1 MARPVRIPAQ
11 QQGFEKSVMDAVNRL
26 NRSGQLKLNVNSR
39 SFTQPLGKITAS
51 ADEFTKSLE
60 ASNARVIAFGASV
73 GIINA
78 VSNAFKSLVIQ
89 TMEVQKQMAEI
100 NVVMQTGT
108 EGLQKMQTGL
118 FKIAKETAQ
127 SFSVVTE
134 AALEFSRQGLSMEKT
149 LLATKQAMILTRIT
163 ALDAA
168 EAVKGLTAAVNGFVD
183 AGISHTQVVNKMSAV
198 DVNFAVSTEDLIHGL
213 ERAGAVAQD
222 AKVNFDELMGAITA
236 AQQITA
242 RGGNVIG
249 NSFKTIFTRIQRSS
263 TINRLE
269 ELGIAVKDLEGR
281 TLPAMK
287 ILKELAITY
296 DGLADS
302 TKAAVAEQV
311 GGVFQINILKA
322 ALKDLGRENSV
333 FARATEISNRATDE
347 ATKKNEALNKT
358 LSALAAQTGTSIQQ
372 LSEAIGKLS
381 MGGGIEKVLKTIN
394 TIAEGMFKG
403 IESEGIGGDL
413 ARGLLKGMG
422 NILSGPGLILVGG
435 MFVKLFGEVTKF
447 ATKSMANIIG
457 ITTQKQKQKAVEE
470 AILKVMMENEG
481 IEASLLAMGKNRVL
495 QEEHVLKLIKQQA
508 AAARERAAIAAAVAP
523 GLVRSGVK
531 GPSLS
536 IKGGAAGGIIPASER
551 NAERKGAISAGYSPG
566 KVSSTKIKGV
576 GDVVYNKA
584 ESIKEFP
591 GMQQKAIMPPES
603 SRAGSKYAKAF
614 KKAHGFDPY
623 APSGFIPNYGIV
635 GARGSAS
642 LALSRT
648 NMVTHGT
655 GRGQNTRAMD
665 KKYGESGEKLFA
677 TETARFVNKNTPE
690 EKRNLLGRIMTRLLD
705 KGIVNFTRPGYFQKE
720 SFKTNRRSSEK
731 DFDQFERHMVKQL
744 SSEGYKSTG
753 RVIDPKTRKVEA
765 GNNQYPQDAFAK
777 GKVPRE
783 FKINRIDEKDILSKS
798 IRRTT
803 DLDPQDILNGKYTR
817 GDITKGNEFIQV
829 LRNNFGPSSGNH
841 DEILMGLVN
850 KFQKSNLDSA
860 LNLLRQKKIDVP
872 AGEEAYTAAIHGL
885 HRGFIPNYIGR
896 RRMPSKAHL
905 EKAKKSIDIYRK
917 LTLSRKRSRDYD
929 GNLAT
934 EISNAWGLKDP
945 THSTIVKTFGR
956 IKTDKS
962 AHKTVNEEVLDIMA
976 NPAKYKDLFKK
987 NNLPAPDWSASQ
999 GKSALNL
1006 FTKEGKFGT
1015 LDKVKMGQKSKLD
1028 GDDWEQTVRDIFKK
1042 GIKSGSITDLN
1053 TIKKNFP
1060 LDFKGDKG
1068 FLDATLN
1075 VHKLRVMHHKIART
1089 LAQQN
1094 PSALKRL
1101 LLKGKDF
1108 DGVEAL
1114 GGLAEI
1120 SKVSSGI
1127 RSLSRMKNS
1136 RSLFPEGKF
1145 VGGVGQSTED
1155 FSRNMQ
1161 KWYDGLTP
1169 AQQSTAQSSQM
1180 SGSWKVQSPQEY
1192 QMAASGFVPNFIR
1205 MINPSKDRS
1214 FLLKMWQD
1222 KLKKAKS
1229 ISRSGKPRIE
1239 TDPQVSKLNAEANH
1253 IWDQIQL
1260 LKKGKPYSI
1269 PNFANIS
1276 KIRELA
1282 KRGKGGEKAN
1292 AQRMLEKFSIKS
1304 KGMFDDMI
1312 IDDFLRDP
1320 KMSYKGPWGDT
1331 VTDYLLSKG
1340 YDKNQILKAS
1350 KSPSSYARAAGGVIP
1365 NFVRWIKNPK
1375 GGKDLPSP
1383 DIDPR
1388 TGRPSGIYTSRD
1400 IHEMKAKGYMR
1411 TDEKGWHYVGKGKVK
1426 SAEAKIKEERRL
1438 MAMATIGLRGSGKA
1452 WMHPKTGKMYT
1463 GSDHQQIAADNGLF
1477 NNGMVRDYVRI
1488 TKSDRSLYIDK
1499 KGLDVSSEA
1508 MGKLKNIAQD
1518 DYYKIIEDRGILG
1531 EKVLFDPKT
1540 GPFSGGH
1547 VPNFAMADVI
1557 RKYQSRKSSRLNKD
1571 QFNATSAALT
1581 KFNAV
1586 NGLFARTA
1594 LAGTSRV
1601 RLTERNFNKVRQFI
1615 NSKEFRQLDKLT
1627 QNKVLVDLK
1636 SQSQSLGLPDVTRGY
1651 GQHRNPLFEGRI
1663 AASSGLIPNFSNPL
1677 SQAISREKAAGVPEN
1692 MIRISQ
1698 SDRLKG
1704 PKNPS
1709 GLAVINTRDEPMGIN
1724 QGINRSISMGI
1735 DPKSHGA
1742 SQGVVPNF
1750 TNPLAPG
1757 SVGPAGSQL
1766 SDILKKIGVSGNQL
1780 VSILTQLTP
1789 EFNKFRANLSSG
1801 GTAANQHARKVT
1813 SMISSLGLEE
1823 AQTKQ
1828 LMREF
1833 SNLGTTANTGASKL
1847 KSFISQLGAKL
1858 GQGPLGQAA
1867 SDVMKSGPVQAVAG
1881 SGGMFSMFNQGL
1893 QGNVTPSTSR
1903 AGRAGQAVNKLHG
1916 KVSSPGMQMGMMMAP
1931 MMTEMMAESIRGNKP
1946 KYERSKA
1953 SRATT
1958 GAISGLG
1965 DIAMYTAM
1973 GSMFGPW
1980 GTAIGAAVGATIALT
1995 KVFNEASL
2003 SLEDIQQR
2011 NASYAAEMQKVTGS
2025 IQGYE
2030 KSVAAVNQAR
2040 KSGNFNATVR
2050 ASQNEMNARADLRL
2064 SMGSSFADKY
2074 IKETDK
2080 NKKAELALKAF
2091 DAQAAV
2097 SSLAS
2102 SEELIKGLSEQD
2114 LAGWS
2119 LVNFGGEASDDIRQA
2134 ANDNS
2139 KNAQAYQSAEN
2150 SMMRAGRNLQSLEG
2164 VLDDRGKEELKDFFN
2179 DDRFNRLATGTGTG
2193 PSYSNDVAE
2202 DMAEELSELM
2212 LRLQGNID
2220 DDIGGE
2226 NLALIQKQLRAFSD
2240 TIGDLDESDEIQA
2253 TFGNLKK
2260 GMDLRVREE
2269 LDLRSKHARQLMQE
2283 FNRFE
2288 RQLSVVFA
2296 DITHQFKSIDIM
2308 DGAISAGQ
2316 RQSSEMMMRSV
2327 ESTGMLGLETQA
2339 RLRGSL
2345 QSDQISSKYSQEISG
2360 ARRDAQLGFS
2370 KQLSGKN
2377 FSEALTGSLG
2387 DPSKS
2392 GKTMLPKVMGEFL
2405 KDSSQSIEERE
2416 KLMQGEIT
2424 DGFKNFVLN
2433 RTEDLNFKAL
2443 KDEIESEG
2451 FSKIDKQISDSE
2463 GLLAKY
2469 RKGNDGRTEF
2479 QGGKSESIYR
2489 SQGEGMPG
2497 VGQDL
2502 INKGGTVA
2510 KDFAFKGSGSSY
2522 ESLSHLFDIK
2532 GQEGKGSINNAR
2544 IRRNLTFTDTEK
2556 DLNDISSGGINYFN
2570 DTIKHLI
2577 KKSLGSDPKVA
2588 GFENVDEINQAFDD
2602 FMQRKVTETATIVG
2616 AGVSYSEQGTLDFSD
2631 VLNDEIKSQVES
2643 IRQSAIDKI
2652 KKGNELDQIKSMLDP
2667 SSDGFSKDIKEISES
2682 LKTTDVGKELFKS
2695 LEELDRVQ
2703 SLLKQRMAAEEALLK
2718 QQTEF
2723 AIAQAGIMDASQA
2736 QIREAQRSLSRVEL
2750 NNQGQFVNKGIEAE
2764 KRALKAANAREL
2776 EMSAA
2781 QANYNN
2787 IGLTSGSKEFL
2798 ATRAV
2803 EDKRK
2808 LQEPALI
2815 AKETEIA
2822 SEKINQL
2829 FTPEKYATLLPPA
2842 LELGEVAKERAADL
2856 ERQRKDNEKNIEIFK
2871 RSFRTVM
2878 GVAEDAEI
2886 EGKGGVKAQY
2896 TEASTTDKPPSQA
2909 QTDAYNNLINA
2920 ESKRGFLA
2928 DQQSKAGGPHTKVVL
2943 DAMNSYQ
2950 EDITAY
2956 NDSFKGISD
2965 AFKNAPR
2972 DNEKDLSA
2980 AVEGLKASIGEEIL
2994 KFYSKDTAFGT
3005 KDQFQNLLKGAGEGT
3020 ADYQALQVANNQFQ
3034 SNKEAFITK
3043 NGEANIGKLG
3053 ENFED
3058 MLNEAT
3064 TSVANLREAF
3074 QQAGKDAS
3082 AAEKEIALQR
3092 IANDK
3097 AATAATKLAARTR
3110 SVADSMT
3117 DLGSALSHINELS
3130 LQFIQASLDTDMG
3143 QAGMTSSQ
3151 ISKRQRDFD
3160 LIREVSQGRD
3170 QLQRQSKEAT
3180 SSFISQIQGLDIDDS
3195 IKKEF
3200 LGNFDNKETKA
3211 GIVNAESFK
3220 AAAENVLSNTNFYS
3234 DAKFAQG
3241 VPAFGKKGAS
3251 EEDIN
3256 NFANNTSA
3264 REALRA
3270 EIEKSTNAIKL
3281 NEQTIGREVSYRQ
3294 RLNSLLDQN
3303 ARYMQ
3308 SFGAGVSGAMSSIKE
3323 RLENFRRTEGET
3335 LVSSMNEGFKR
3346 NAMGDY
3352 GEGESFFSIINDRNR
3367 EIVAQRNADA
3377 ATNIVFG
3384 DQIGKTLEAF
3394 GVEGAAEK
3402 YDMGK
3407 FWDPEGNEQKRA
3419 NEKMLTSFNE
3429 TGSLGDDSLDFLRS
3443 DLLSSKDIQAVTADN
3458 TRKMVELLQ
3467 SMKEQGFAGGN
3478 MGDGSTV
3485 MSQETAT
3492 KEGQQR
3498 MVGALN
3504 NQTKQDA
3511 TNTDSLKST
3520 VTQSSSDSAGVISTM
3535 LGSAI
3540 GTFKSVS
3547 GINNDF
3553 QSGQW
3558 GDAGR
3563 SVFDGARAATT
3574 KVGDWLDD
3582 DEKKAFR
3589 GGYISRFNFGGRVPQ
3604 FGGDHNT
3611 DNVPALL
3618 TGGEYVIRK
3627 DSVEKYGKDY
3637 FEKLNKGLIPKEFE
3651 DGGDVKK
3658 AERSWL
3664 SKKITKMQ
3672 SNFSNEMNQFKNMK
3686 QGMEASEGSFA
3697 SMFGSGKTNRRSKV
3711 NMGMTKN
3718 EGTGSFWTQPKVS
3731 KDDFGN
3737 DVVELNSDLTGPAET
3752 EMNWSNI
3759 GNAAQ
3764 QGLNLVGNVAKGY
3777 QNYKQG
3783 KKNRAA
3789 ELAKARAQEDEK
3801 RRKRD
3806 YQLLKPLEYYD
3817 MAATQIDLGGLSGK
3831 SSIDQGKLRL
3841 SAAAMTGQIQGD
3853 RYGTLLVN
3861 VQRAT
3866 HQNKINDRLFDIEY
3880 AKQAAYAKAVDKYE
3894 KKKMIADSLI
3904 QVGGSIA
3911 SFAGAGQFM
3920 QVANMTKDLAGGAQ
3934 ALFGVQDRS
3943 QVKPASLSEVMK
3955 QSKER
3960 REDFSGPAMDIH
3972 QYGSFQRLQQR
3983 YANVKSGST
3992 SGADLYLG
4000 GFELTQPG
4008 QRVRNPALYG
4018 KTRKERQGKFLGG
4031 LIKLAGGGTVNYD
4044 ASRVTR
4050 SSRPDVAGS
4059 ERSGRAMTGYDTKG
4073 RDIYNSFAMGG
4084 QVPTLQKKD
4093 ISIGH
4098 DLIDRISTPDSLN
4111 LNLDDFEVQEVD
4123 NAFQLPDSILNSVS
4137 NKGSVFNP
4145 AIISTMAKG
4154 FDYLASRKQKGGD
4167 ITAPLDPMGM
4177 LALALGGVVNSSKKI
4192 ASSVLGLAKGGLTN
4206 LKIKP
4211 DLSTG
4216 VTAHLLST
4224 YKNSNRHGKAGA
4236 DSMFS
4241 QLGATIKTAGLR
4253 HNNENQTT
4261 GKIQK
4266 SHILSEKALG
4276 GPIEL
4281 QALTKYSSGGN
4292 VTGGSGVRDDVPA
4305 LLSEGE
4311 YVIRKSSAQKYGAN
4325 FLNQL
4330 NAGTKAVSRFA
4341 EGGAVGE
4348 TESSPSIS
4356 ESKEVTHNIS
4366 QNFTF
4371 NISKDGSSS
4380 ESEEG
4385 DDMSENER
4393 EKEFGRRV
4401 RVACLK
4407 VIEEERRIGG
4417 LLH

>member
-11 QQGFEKSVMDAVNRL
+11 QEGFEKSVMDAVNRL

-78 VSNAFKSLVIQ
+78 VSNAFKSLVVQTIQ
-89 TMEVQKQMAEI
+89 VQKQMAEI

-108 EGLQKMQTGL
+108 AGLQQMQTGL

-168 EAVKGLTAAVNGFVD
+168 DAVKGLTAAVNGFVD
-183 AGISHTQVVNKMSAV
+183 AGINHTQVVNKMSAV
-198 DVNFAVSTEDLIHGL
+198 DVSFAVSTEDLIHGL

-222 AKVNFDELMGAITA
+222 AKVSFDELMGAITA

-287 ILKELAITY
+287 ILKELALTY

-358 LSALAAQTGTSIQQ
+358 LSALADQTGTSIQQ

-394 TIAEGMFKG
+394 TLAEGMFKG

-422 NILSGPGLILVGG
+422 NILSGPGLILIGG
-435 MFVKLFGEVTKF
+435 MFVKLFGEVSKF

-470 AILKVMMENEG
+470 AILKVMMENESV
-481 IEASLLAMGKNRVL
+481 EASLLAMGKNRVL

-508 AAARERAAIAAAVAP
+508 AAARERAAIATAVAP

-531 GPSLS
+531 GPNLTL
-536 IKGGAAGGIIPASER
+536 KGGAAGGIIPASQK

-566 KVSSTKIKGV
+566 KISSTKIKGV

-584 ESIKEFP
+584 ESIKQFP

-623 APSGFIPNYGIV
+623 APSGFIPNYGII

-642 LALSRT
+642 LNLSKT

-655 GRGQNTRAMD
+655 GGGQNTRAMD

-677 TETARFVNKNTPE
+677 TETARFVNRNTPE
-690 EKRNLLGRIMTRLLD
+690 EKRSLLGRIMTRLLD
-705 KGIVNFTRPGYFQKE
+705 KGIVTFTRPGYFQKE

-753 RVIDPKTRKVEA
+753 RVIDPKRRLVEA

-803 DLDPQDILNGKYTR
+803 DLDPQDILNGKYAR
-817 GDITKGNEFIQV
+817 GDITKGNEFVQV

-841 DEILMGLVN
+841 DEILMGLVS
-850 KFQKSNLDSA
+850 KFEKSNLDSA
-860 LNLLRQKKIDVP
+860 LNLLRQKNINVP

-885 HRGFIPNYIGR
+885 HKGFIPNYGMR
-896 RRMPSKAHL
+896 RNLPSAHHF
-905 EKAKKSIDIYRK
+905 EKAKKSIGIYKR
-917 LTLSRKRSRDYD
+917 LPDTRKRLKDYD
-929 GNLAT
+929 GTLAQ
-934 EISNAWGLKDP
+934 EISDAWGLKDP
-945 THSTIVKTFGR
+945 LYTTIVKTFGKVKGR
-956 IKTDKS
+956 GTT
-962 AHKTVNEEVLDIMA
+962 KTVNEDVLDIMT
-976 NPAKYKDLFKK
+976 NPEKYKAFPMPNGQKVNLFEKHSQ
-987 NNLPAPDWSASQ
+987 PAPSWSARD
-999 GKSALNL
+999 GKEALK
-1006 FTKEGKFGT
+1006 FFSTKGKFGS
-1015 LDKVKMGQKSKLD
+1015 LDKVKMGQKSKID
-1028 GDDWEQTVRDIFKK
+1028 GMNWEGAVKSIFKNK
-1042 GIKSGSITDLN
+1042 IKSGEVTDFN
-1053 TIKKNFP
+1053 TIRNNFP
-1060 LDFKGDKG
+1060 LDFKGKKG
-1068 FLDATLN
+1068 FFDATLGT
-1075 VHKLRVMHHKIART
+1075 HKLKVMLHKIART
-1089 LAQQN
+1089 LAHQN
-1094 PSALKRL
+1094 PSKLKDM

-1108 DGVEAL
+1108 DGVRAL

-1120 SKVSSGI
+1120 SKSSSGI
-1127 RSLSRMKNS
+1127 RDLSRMIGS

-1145 VGGVGQSTED
+1145 VKGTGSKIED
-1155 FSRNMQ
+1155 FSQDMQ
-1161 KWYDGLTP
+1161 KWYDSLSASEKTKVRS
-1169 AQQSTAQSSQM
+1169 AQM
-1180 SGSWKVQSPQEY
+1180 SGSWKVQSPEEY
-1192 QMAASGFVPNFIR
+1192 QLSSGGFVPNFLR
-1205 MINPSKDRS
+1205 MINPSKDRR
-1214 FLLKMWQD
+1214 LLLRMWQD

-1229 ISRSGKPRIE
+1229 IYQSGRPRIE
-1239 TDPQVSKLNAEANH
+1239 TDPQVSKLNGEANE

-1292 AQRMLEKFSIKS
+1292 AQRMLEKFSIRS

-1320 KMSYKGPWGDT
+1320 NMTYKGPWGDT
-1331 VTDYLLSKG
+1331 VTDYLLRKG
-1340 YDKNQILKAS
+1340 YDKNQILKAA
-1350 KSPSSYARAAGGVIP
+1350 KSPSSYTRAAGG
-1365 NFVRWIKNPK
+1365 
-1375 GGKDLPSP
+1375 
-1383 DIDPR
+1383 
-1388 TGRPSGIYTSRD
+1388 
-1400 IHEMKAKGYMR
+1400 
-1411 TDEKGWHYVGKGKVK
+1411 
-1426 SAEAKIKEERRL
+1426 
-1438 MAMATIGLRGSGKA
+1438 
-1452 WMHPKTGKMYT
+1452 
-1463 GSDHQQIAADNGLF
+1463 
-1477 NNGMVRDYVRI
+1477 
-1488 TKSDRSLYIDK
+1488 
-1499 KGLDVSSEA
+1499 
-1508 MGKLKNIAQD
+1508 
-1518 DYYKIIEDRGILG
+1518 
-1531 EKVLFDPKT
+1531 
-1540 GPFSGGH
+1540 H
-1547 VPNFAMADVI
+1547 V
-1557 RKYQSRKSSRLNKD
+1557 
-1571 QFNATSAALT
+1571 
-1581 KFNAV
+1581 
-1586 NGLFARTA
+1586 
-1594 LAGTSRV
+1594 
-1601 RLTERNFNKVRQFI
+1601 
-1615 NSKEFRQLDKLT
+1615 
-1627 QNKVLVDLK
+1627 
-1636 SQSQSLGLPDVTRGY
+1636 
-1651 GQHRNPLFEGRI
+1651 
-1663 AASSGLIPNFSNPL
+1663 PNFSNPL

-1692 MIRISQ
+1692 MIRISR

-1704 PKNPS
+1704 PQNPS
-1709 GLAVINTRDEPMGIN
+1709 GLAVINTRDEPMGVN

-1735 DPKSHGA
+1735 DPKKHGA
-1742 SQGVVPNF
+1742 AKGFTPNF
-1750 TNPLAPG
+1750 VSA
-1757 SVGPAGSQL
+1757 QEYD
-1766 SDILKKIGVSGNQL
+1766 DILSGQAANVKVISPSPATPELSNILDKIGLKGDQL
-1780 VSILTQLTP
+1780 VSVLDNLEKP
-1789 EFNKFRANLSSG
+1789 FNDFRSSLNTG
-1801 GTAANQHARKVT
+1801 GTAANQHARKLT
-1813 SMISSLGLEE
+1813 SMIAGLGLEE
-1823 AQTKQ
+1823 SQTKK
-1828 LMREF
+1828 LMKEF
-1833 SNLGTTANTGASKL
+1833 SNLGTTANNGTSKL
-1847 KSFISQLGAKL
+1847 KTFINSIGTKFRQNPE
-1858 GQGPLGQAA
+1858 GQGI
-1867 SDVMKSGPVQAVAG
+1867 SKVMQHPAVQATVG

-1903 AGRAGQAVNKLHG
+1903 AGRAGQSIGLIHG
-1916 KVSSPGMQMGMMMAP
+1916 KVSNPGMQMGMMMAP
-1931 MMTEMMAESIRGNKP
+1931 MMTEMMAETIRGGKP
-1946 KYERSKA
+1946 KYERSQA
-1953 SRATT
+1953 SRAAT

-1965 DIAMYTAM
+1965 DVAMYTAM
-1973 GSMFGPW
+1973 GSMFGPL
-1980 GTAIGAAVGATIALT
+1980 GTAIGATVGATIALT
-1995 KVFNEASL
+1995 KVFKEASL

-2040 KSGNFNATVR
+2040 KSGNFNAAIR
-2050 ASQNEMNARADLRL
+2050 ASQNEMRARSDLRL
-2064 SMGSSFADKY
+2064 SMGSDFSRKY
-2074 IKETDK
+2074 TRETDQ

-2091 DAQAAV
+2091 DAQSAV
-2097 SSLAS
+2097 SALAA
-2102 SEELIKGLSEQD
+2102 SEELIKGVSEIDLTGLSTASIRRS
-2114 LAGWS
+2114 AG
-2119 LVNFGGEASDDIRQA
+2119 SDSEDFR
-2134 ANDNS
+2134 
-2139 KNAQAYQSAEN
+2139 KYQSAEN
-2150 SMMRAGRNLQSLEG
+2150 SIMRAGQNLQSLESI
-2164 VLDDRGKEELKDFFN
+2164 LDKQGQDLLKAFFS
-2179 DDRFNRLATGTGTG
+2179 DSRFNQLATGTDTG
-2193 PSYSNDVAE
+2193 PMFSNKVAE
-2202 DMAEELSELM
+2202 DMAEELKELM

-2226 NLALIQKQLRAFSD
+2226 NLALIQKQLKAFAD
-2240 TIGDLDESDEIQA
+2240 TIGNLDESDEIQA

-2260 GMDLRVREE
+2260 GIDLRAREE
-2269 LDLRSKHARQLMQE
+2269 IDLRSKHTRNLMQE

-2288 RQLSVVFA
+2288 KQLSIVFA
-2296 DITHQFKSIDIM
+2296 DITHQFKSLNII

-2316 RQSSEMMMRSV
+2316 KQSAAMTMRSI
-2327 ESTGMLGLETQA
+2327 ESTGIIGQEDQA
-2339 RLRGSL
+2339 ILRGNLESN
-2345 QSDQISSKYSQEISG
+2345 QIDLKKSQEIG
-2360 ARRDAQLGFS
+2360 RTRREAQLKFS
-2370 KQLSGKN
+2370 KGLEGKN
-2377 FSEALTGSLG
+2377 FSETLTGSLA
-2387 DPSKS
+2387 DPNKT
-2392 GKTMLPKVMGEFL
+2392 GKTLLPKIMGEFL
-2405 KDSSQSIEERE
+2405 KDASNSIEDRE
-2416 KLMQGEIT
+2416 KLIQGEIT
-2424 DGFKNFVLN
+2424 DGFKNFVAK
-2433 RTEDLNFKAL
+2433 RTVDLDFTALESEIEDETFGKINEQINKSARSLKNYNNKSMFIDGPNNSLSNTRFTDSNQTLFQNKTKRNTAEFEAVNYFTAGIEDLV
-2443 KDEIESEG
+2443 E
-2451 FSKIDKQISDSE
+2451 
-2463 GLLAKY
+2463 
-2469 RKGNDGRTEF
+2469 
-2479 QGGKSESIYR
+2479 
-2489 SQGEGMPG
+2489 
-2497 VGQDL
+2497 
-2502 INKGGTVA
+2502 
-2510 KDFAFKGSGSSY
+2510 
-2522 ESLSHLFDIK
+2522 
-2532 GQEGKGSINNAR
+2532 
-2544 IRRNLTFTDTEK
+2544 
-2556 DLNDISSGGINYFN
+2556 
-2570 DTIKHLI
+2570 
-2577 KKSLGSDPKVA
+2577 KSLKGDFKNA
-2588 GFENVDEINQAFDD
+2588 NQVNQVFDD
-2602 FMQRKVTETATIVG
+2602 FIKRGITEKVSSSNLSTDKKEIQFG
-2616 AGVSYSEQGTLDFSD
+2616 DI
-2631 VLNDEIKSQVES
+2631 LNEEVNNQIES
-2643 IRQSAIDKI
+2643 IRDNALDKVRKI
-2652 KKGNELDQIKSMLDP
+2652 SQLEQIKSMLDP
-2667 SSDGFSKDIKEISES
+2667 SSDGFPKDVKGISNA

-2695 LEELDRVQ
+2695 FEDLKRVE
-2703 SLLKQRMAAEEALLK
+2703 SLLKQRMSAEEALLK

-2723 AIAQAGIMDASQA
+2723 AIAQGRIMDASQA

-2750 NNQGQFVNKGIEAE
+2750 NDQGQFVNKGIEAE

-2776 EMSAA
+2776 EMAEA
-2781 QANYNN
+2781 QANFNN

-2798 ATRAV
+2798 TTRAV

-2808 LQEPALI
+2808 LQEPELI
-2815 AKETEIA
+2815 AKETKIA

-2842 LELGEVAKERAADL
+2842 LELREVAKERLADL
-2856 ERQRKDNEKNIEIFK
+2856 NRQKKENEKNIEIFK
-2871 RSFRTVM
+2871 ESFKTVM
-2878 GVAEDAEI
+2878 GVAEDAKI
-2886 EGKGGVKAQY
+2886 EDVKNKFTQDGL
-2896 TEASTTDKPPSQA
+2896 SKDKRPSQA

-2920 ESKRGFLA
+2920 ESTEKFLA
-2928 DQQSKAGGPHTKVVL
+2928 EQTKKVSEKAIREQAGGPSSKL
-2943 DAMNSYQ
+2943 FLGAMNSYQ
-2950 EDITAY
+2950 QDINAY
-2956 NDSFKGISD
+2956 NDSFDGISE

-2980 AVEGLKASIGEEIL
+2980 AVEGLKASISEEIL

-3005 KDQFQNLLKGAGEGT
+3005 KDEFKKLLNETNKVP
-3020 ADYQALQVANNQFQ
+3020 ADRQALQVANKQFQ

-3043 NGEANIGKLG
+3043 DSEGNPKANMEKLG
-3053 ENFED
+3053 EKFED
-3058 MLNEAT
+3058 MFDEST
-3064 TSVANLREAF
+3064 RSIANLRDALQE
-3074 QQAGKDAS
+3074 AGKDALT
-3082 AAEKEIALQR
+3082 AEKAIAKQR
-3092 IANDK
+3092 VGNDK
-3097 AATAATKLAARTR
+3097 AAIAATKLAARTR

-3143 QAGMTSSQ
+3143 EAGMTSSQ
-3151 ISKRQRDFD
+3151 VSKRQRDFD
-3160 LIREVSQGRD
+3160 LMREVSQGRD

-3195 IKKEF
+3195 IKTKF
-3200 LGNFDNKETKA
+3200 LDNFDNKETKA
-3211 GIVNAESFK
+3211 GIVNSESFK
-3220 AAAENVLSNTNFYS
+3220 TAANNVLENTNFLSKTKS
-3234 DAKFAQG
+3234 DQG
-3241 VPAFGKKGAS
+3241 ALALGNAS
-3251 EEDIN
+3251 PEDVK
-3256 NFANNTSA
+3256 NFANNNA
-3264 REALRA
+3264 AQEALRA
-3270 EIEKSTNAIKL
+3270 EIEKSTNTIKL

-3367 EIVAQRNADA
+3367 EIVAQRNADS

-3384 DQIGKTLEAF
+3384 NEIGKTLEAF
-3394 GVEGAAEK
+3394 GVKGASEK

-3429 TGSLGDDSLDFLRS
+3429 TGSLGDNSLDFLRS

-3467 SMKEQGFAGGN
+3467 SMKEQGLAGGN
-3478 MGDGSTV
+3478 MGDGSTA
-3485 MSQETAT
+3485 MGQEAAT

-3498 MVGALN
+3498 TVATLN

-3511 TNTDSLKST
+3511 TNTDTLANT
-3520 VTQSSSDSAGVISTM
+3520 VAQSSSDSAGVISSM

-3540 GTFKSVS
+3540 GTIKTVG
-3547 GINNDF
+3547 GINNDV

-3558 GDAGR
+3558 GDAGK
-3563 SVFDGARAATT
+3563 SIFDGARAAGQ
-3574 KVGDWLDD
+3574 KVGEWLDD
-3582 DEKKAFR
+3582 DDVATSFR
-3589 GGYISRFNFGGRVPQ
+3589 GGYISRFNSGGRVSQ

-3637 FEKLNKGLIPKEFE
+3637 FEKLNKGLIPKKFE

-3658 AERSWL
+3658 AEKSWF
-3664 SKKITKMQ
+3664 SKKISKMT
-3672 SNFSNEMNQFKNMK
+3672 SNFSNEMNQFEKMRD
-3686 QGMEASEGSFA
+3686 GMEADKGTFA
-3697 SMFGSGKTNRRSKV
+3697 SMFGSGQRNRRSSA
-3711 NMGMTKN
+3711 NMGMTRN
-3718 EGTGSFWTQPKVS
+3718 ADTGSFWTQENPVIS

-3737 DVVELNSDLTGPAET
+3737 DVVALNSDGTGPAET
-3752 EMNWSNI
+3752 KTGVNWGNV
-3759 GNAAQ
+3759 GNAAV
-3764 QGLNLVGNVAKGY
+3764 QGANLVGNVAKGY

-3783 KKNRAA
+3783 KENRAA
-3789 ELAKARAQEDEK
+3789 QLAKARAEENEK

-3831 SSIDQGKLRL
+3831 SSIDQGRLRL

-3861 VQRAT
+3861 VQKRT
-3866 HQNKINDRLFDIEY
+3866 HENKINDRLFDIEY

-3904 QVGGSIA
+3904 QVGGAIA
-3911 SFAGAGQFM
+3911 SFAGAGEFM
-3920 QVANMTKDLAGGAQ
+3920 KAAGQVKDFAGGAQ

-3943 QVKPASLSEVMK
+3943 QMKPASLKEVMK
-3955 QSKER
+3955 QAKER
-3960 REDFSGPAMDIH
+3960 RKDFSGPAMDIH
-3972 QYGSFQRLQQR
+3972 QYGSLQRLQQR

-4008 QRVRNPALYG
+4008 QRVRNPSLYG
-4018 KTRKERQGKFLGG
+4018 KTKREREGKFSGG
-4031 LIKLAGGGTVNYD
+4031 LIRLAGGGTVNYD

-4050 SSRPDVAGS
+4050 SSNPDVAGS
-4059 ERSGRAMTGYDTKG
+4059 DRSGRVMTGYDTKG

-4098 DLIDRISTPDSLN
+4098 DLIDRIATPDNLN
-4111 LNLDDFEVQEVD
+4111 LNLDDFEVQEID
-4123 NAFQLPDSILNSVS
+4123 NAFQLPDSIINSVS
-4137 NKGSVFNP
+4137 NKGSAFNP
-4145 AIISTMAKG
+4145 AIIATMAKG

-4167 ITAPLDPMGM
+4167 ITSPLDPMGM
-4177 LALALGGVVNSSKKI
+4177 LTLALGGVVNSSKSVASSILGLAKGGSTDLKI
-4192 ASSVLGLAKGGLTN
+4192 KPSISAGSANTNKNINLRNKGGNIASPYSSIEKLALAIGGVVNSSKAMASSVLGLSKGGFAD
-4206 LKIKP
+4206 LKIEP
-4211 DLSTG
+4211 DPSTG

-4236 DSMFS
+4236 DSIYS
-4241 QLGATIKTAGLR
+4241 QLESSIKTAGLK
-4253 HNNENQTT
+4253 HNNQNQTT
-4261 GKIQK
+4261 GRIQK
-4266 SHILSEKALG
+4266 SHILSEKSLG

-4311 YVIRKSSAQKYGAN
+4311 YVIRKSSAQKYGSN
-4325 FLNQL
+4325 FLDQL

-4348 TESSPSIS
+4348 AESSPSIS
-4356 ESKEVTHNIS
+4356 ESKEITHNVS

-4380 ESEEG
+4380 ENEEG

>member
-108 EGLQKMQTGL
+108 AGLQQMQTGL
-118 FKIAKETAQ
+118 FKIAKDTAQ

-149 LLATKQAMILTRIT
+149 LLATKQAMILTRLT

-168 EAVKGLTAAVNGFVD
+168 DAVKGLTAAVNGFVD

-287 ILKELAITY
+287 ILKELALTY

-394 TIAEGMFKG
+394 TLAEGMFKG

-481 IEASLLAMGKNRVL
+481 VEASLLAMGKNRVL

-508 AAARERAAIAAAVAP
+508 AAARERVAIAAAVAP

-531 GPSLS
+531 GPNLTVS
-536 IKGGAAGGIIPASER
+536 KGGAAGGIIPVSEK

-584 ESIKEFP
+584 ESIKQFP

-635 GARGSAS
+635 GARGASS

-648 NMVTHGT
+648 NMMTHGT

-690 EKRNLLGRIMTRLLD
+690 EKRSLLGRIMTRLLD

-753 RVIDPKTRKVEA
+753 RVIDAKTRKVEA

-817 GDITKGNEFIQV
+817 GDITKGNEFVQV
-829 LRNNFGPSSGNH
+829 LKNNFGPSSGSH
-841 DEILMGLVN
+841 DEILMGLVS
-850 KFQKSNLDSA
+850 KFEKSNLDSA

-885 HRGFIPNYIGR
+885 HRGFVPNYR
-896 RRMPSKAHL
+896 PRATTKQHL
-905 EKAKKSIDIYRK
+905 EKAQKSVNIYRG
-917 LTLSRKRSRDYD
+917 LSSDRKRSKGYD
-929 GNLAT
+929 GKLA
-934 EISNAWGLKDP
+934 EEVNKAWGLTDP
-945 THSTIVKTFGR
+945 TYSGIVKTFGR
-956 IKTDKS
+956 IKTSRD
-962 AHKTVNEEVLDIMA
+962 ANKTVNQDVLDIIS
-976 NPAKYKDLFKK
+976 NPGKYKNLFEK
-987 NNLPAPDWSASQ
+987 NNMPAPDWSASQ
-999 GKSALNL
+999 GKSVLNL
-1006 FTKEGKFGT
+1006 FTRKGKFGS
-1015 LDKVKMGQKSKLD
+1015 LDKVKMGQKSKIE
-1028 GDDWEQTVRDIFKK
+1028 GTNWEDTLRSIYKSQ
-1042 GIKSGSITDLN
+1042 IKSGSVTDLN
-1053 TIKKNFP
+1053 SISNNFP
-1060 LDFKGDKG
+1060 LDFKGKKG
-1068 FLDATLN
+1068 FFDATLN
-1075 VHKLRVMHHKIART
+1075 THKLKVMHHKIART
-1089 LAQQN
+1089 LAHQN
-1094 PSALKRL
+1094 PSMLKNA

-1108 DGVEAL
+1108 DGVDAL

-1120 SKVSSGI
+1120 SKSASGI
-1127 RSLSRMKNS
+1127 RHLSGMRES
-1136 RSLFPEGKF
+1136 RSLFPKGKF
-1145 VGGVGQSTED
+1145 VKGVGQATES
-1155 FSRNMQ
+1155 FSQDMQ
-1161 KWYDGLTP
+1161 KWYDGLTSVQKKNVRS
-1169 AQQSTAQSSQM
+1169 AQM
-1180 SGSWKVQSPQEY
+1180 SGSWSVKSPQEY
-1192 QMAASGFVPNFIR
+1192 QLSSGGFVPNFLR
-1205 MINPSKDRS
+1205 MINPSKDRR
-1214 FLLKMWQD
+1214 LLLRMWQD

-1229 ISRSGKPRIE
+1229 IYRSGKPRIE
-1239 TDPQVSKLNAEANH
+1239 TDPQVSKLNGEAND

-1320 KMSYKGPWGDT
+1320 NMTYKGPWGDT
-1331 VTDYLLSKG
+1331 VTDYLLKKG
-1340 YDKNQILKAS
+1340 YDKNQISKAA
-1350 KSPSSYARAAGGVIP
+1350 KSPSSYTRAAGGVIP

-1463 GSDHQQIAADNGLF
+1463 GSDHQQIASDNGLF
-1477 NNGMVRDYVRI
+1477 SNGMVRDYVRV

-1499 KGLDVSSEA
+1499 KGLDVSSQA

-1531 EKVLFDPKT
+1531 EKVLFDPQA
-1540 GPFSGGH
+1540 GPFSRGH

-1557 RKYQSRKSSRLNKD
+1557 RKYQSKKSSRLNKD

-1581 KFNAV
+1581 KFNTI

-1651 GQHRNPLFEGRI
+1651 GQHGNPLFEGRI
-1663 AASSGLIPNFSNPL
+1663 AASSGSIPNFSNPL

-1692 MIRISQ
+1692 MIRVSQ

-1704 PKNPS
+1704 PQNPS
-1709 GLAVINTRDEPMGIN
+1709 GLAVINTRDEPMGVN

-1757 SVGPAGSQL
+1757 GVGPAGSQL
-1766 SDILKKIGVSGNQL
+1766 SDILKKIGLSGNQL
-1780 VSILTQLTP
+1780 VSTLTQLTP
-1789 EFNKFRANLSSG
+1789 EFNKFRTNLSSG

-1833 SNLGTTANTGASKL
+1833 SNLGTTANNGTSKL
-1847 KSFISQLGAKL
+1847 KAFIGQLGTKL
-1858 GQGPLGQAA
+1858 RQGPVGQAA
-1867 SDVMKSGPVQAVAG
+1867 SDVMNSRPVQATVG

-1903 AGRAGQAVNKLHG
+1903 AGRAGQAMHKFHS
-1916 KVSSPGMQMGMMMAP
+1916 KVSNPGMQMGMMMAP
-1931 MMTEMMAESIRGNKP
+1931 MMTEMAAEALRGSKP
-1946 KYERSKA
+1946 KYERSKT

-1965 DIAMYTAM
+1965 DVAMYTAM

-1995 KVFNEASL
+1995 KVFNESSL

-2030 KSVAAVNQAR
+2030 KSVSAVNQAR

-2050 ASQNEMNARADLRL
+2050 ASQNEMNARSDLRL
-2064 SMGSSFADKY
+2064 SMGASFADKY
-2074 IKETDK
+2074 TKETDR

-2102 SEELIKGLSEQD
+2102 SEELIKGVSEQD
-2114 LAGWS
+2114 LKGFS
-2119 LVNFGGEASDDIRQA
+2119 ILNFGGEASDEIRKS

-2139 KNAQAYQSAEN
+2139 KSAQSYQAVEN
-2150 SMMRAGRNLQSLEG
+2150 SMMRAGRNLQSLEAI
-2164 VLDDRGKEELKDFFN
+2164 LDDRGKEELKDFFN
-2179 DDRFNRLATGTGTG
+2179 DDRFNKLATGTSTG
-2193 PSYSNDVAE
+2193 ASFSNDVAE

-2212 LRLQGNID
+2212 LRLQGNVD
-2220 DDIGGE
+2220 EDIGGE

-2240 TIGDLDESDEIQA
+2240 TIGDLDEADEVQA

-2288 RQLSVVFA
+2288 KQLSVVFA

-2316 RQSSEMMMRSV
+2316 RQSSEMTMRSI
-2327 ESTGMLGLETQA
+2327 ESTGMFGLETQA
-2339 RLRGSL
+2339 KLRGNL
-2345 QSDQISSKYSQEISG
+2345 QSDQIGSKYSQEISG
-2360 ARRDAQLGFS
+2360 ARRDAQLQFS
-2370 KQLSGKN
+2370 KQLKGKN

-2433 RTEDLNFKAL
+2433 RAEDLNFKGL
-2443 KDEIESEG
+2443 RDEIENEG

-2469 RKGNDGRTEF
+2469 RSSLDLRAGFE
-2479 QGGKSESIYR
+2479 GGKSQSIYR

-2510 KDFAFKGSGSSY
+2510 KDFSFKGGGSGYNSY
-2522 ESLSHLFDIK
+2522 SNVFDIK
-2532 GQEGKGSINNAR
+2532 GQEGKGSIDNAR
-2544 IRRNLTFTDTEK
+2544 VRRSLTFADTGE
-2556 DLNDISSGGINYFN
+2556 DLNDRSSGAVSYLN
-2570 DTIKHLI
+2570 DTIKDLI
-2577 KKSLGSDPKVA
+2577 KKSLGGK
-2588 GFENVDEINQAFDD
+2588 FKNQDEINQAFDD
-2602 FMQRKVTETATIVG
+2602 LIKRKVSETATIVG
-2616 AGVSYSEQGTLDFSD
+2616 GSGVSYSEQGSLNFSD
-2631 VLNDEIKSQVES
+2631 VLNDEIKTQIES

-2652 KKGNELDQIKSMLDP
+2652 KQGNKLDQIDSMLDP
-2667 SSDGFSKDIKEISES
+2667 SSDGFLKDIKGISES
-2682 LKTTDVGKELFKS
+2682 LKTTDVGKELFRS
-2695 LEELDRVQ
+2695 LEDLKRVE
-2703 SLLKQRMAAEEALLK
+2703 SLLKQRMSAEQALLK

-2723 AIAQAGIMDASQA
+2723 AIAQARIMDASQA
-2736 QIREAQRSLSRVEL
+2736 QIREAQRNLSRVEL
-2750 NNQGQFVNKGIEAE
+2750 NDQGQLVNKGIEAE

-2776 EMSAA
+2776 EMSEA
-2781 QANYNN
+2781 QANFKN
-2787 IGLTSGSKEFL
+2787 IGLTSGSQEFL
-2798 ATRAV
+2798 ATRGV
-2803 EDKRK
+2803 ENARK

-2822 SEKINQL
+2822 SQKINQL
-2829 FTPEKYATLLPPA
+2829 FTPEKYATLLPPP
-2842 LELGEVAKERAADL
+2842 LELAEVAKERAADL
-2856 ERQRKDNEKNIEIFK
+2856 ERQKKENEKNIEIFE

-2878 GVAEDAEI
+2878 GVAEDAKI
-2886 EGKGGVKAQY
+2886 EDVKTQY
-2896 TEASTTDKPPSQA
+2896 SEASGTDKPPSQA

-2920 ESKRGFLA
+2920 QSTKDFLA
-2928 DQQSKAGGPHTKVVL
+2928 DQESGPSKKVIQEAVK
-2943 DAMNSYQ
+2943 SYQ
-2950 EDITAY
+2950 QDITAY
-2956 NDSFKGISD
+2956 NNSFTGISE
-2965 AFKNAPR
+2965 AFEKAPR

-2980 AVEGLKASIGEEIL
+2980 AVEGLKASISEEIL

-3005 KDQFQNLLKGAGEGT
+3005 EDEFKRLSRKAGKGT
-3020 ADYQALQVANNQFQ
+3020 ADYQALQVANKQFQ

-3043 NGEANIGKLG
+3043 DSEGNPKANMEKLG
-3053 ENFED
+3053 EKFED
-3058 MLNEAT
+3058 MFEEAT
-3064 TSVANLREAF
+3064 KSVASLREAL

-3082 AAEKEIALQR
+3082 AAEKKIAIQR
-3092 IANDK
+3092 VANDK

-3160 LIREVSQGRD
+3160 LIREQSQGQD

-3195 IKKEF
+3195 IKTKF
-3200 LGNFDNKETKA
+3200 LDNFDNKETKA
-3211 GIVNAESFK
+3211 GIVNAKSFQT
-3220 AAAENVLSNTNFYS
+3220 AAENALGNKSFFSKTKE
-3234 DAKFAQG
+3234 DQG
-3241 VPAFGKKGAS
+3241 SLALGTAS
-3251 EEDIN
+3251 PEDVK
-3256 NFANNTSA
+3256 NFANNNPA
-3264 REALRA
+3264 QEALRA
-3270 EIEKSTNAIKL
+3270 EIEKSTNTIKL

-3367 EIVAQRNADA
+3367 EIVAQRNADS

-3384 DQIGKTLEAF
+3384 NEIGKTLEAF
-3394 GVEGAAEK
+3394 GVKGASEK

-3467 SMKEQGFAGGN
+3467 SMKEQGLAGGN
-3478 MGDGSTV
+3478 MGDGSTA
-3485 MSQETAT
+3485 MGQEAAT

-3498 MVGALN
+3498 TVATLN

-3511 TNTDSLKST
+3511 TNTDTLANT
-3520 VTQSSSDSAGVISTM
+3520 VAQSSSDSAGVISSM

-3540 GTFKSVS
+3540 GTIKTVG
-3547 GINNDF
+3547 GINNDV

-3558 GDAGR
+3558 GDAGK
-3563 SVFDGARAATT
+3563 SIFDGARAAGQ
-3574 KVGDWLDD
+3574 KVGEWLDD
-3582 DEKKAFR
+3582 DDVATSFR
-3589 GGYISRFNFGGRVPQ
+3589 GGYISRFNSGGRVPQ

-3637 FEKLNKGLIPKEFE
+3637 FEKLNKGLIPKKFE

-3658 AERSWL
+3658 AEKSWF
-3664 SKKITKMQ
+3664 SKKISKMT
-3672 SNFSNEMNQFKNMK
+3672 SNFSNEMNQFEKIRD
-3686 QGMEASEGSFA
+3686 GMEADKGTFA
-3697 SMFGSGKTNRRSKV
+3697 SMFGSGQRNRRSSA
-3711 NMGMTKN
+3711 NMGMTRN
-3718 EGTGSFWTQPKVS
+3718 ADTGSFWTQENPVIS

-3737 DVVELNSDLTGPAET
+3737 DVVALNSDGTGPAET
-3752 EMNWSNI
+3752 KTGVNWGNV
-3759 GNAAQ
+3759 GNAAV
-3764 QGLNLVGNVAKGY
+3764 QGANLVGNVAKGY

-3783 KKNRAA
+3783 KENRAA
-3789 ELAKARAQEDEK
+3789 QLAKARAEENEK

-3831 SSIDQGKLRL
+3831 SSIDQGGLRL

-3861 VQRAT
+3861 VQKRT
-3866 HQNKINDRLFDIEY
+3866 HENKINDRLFDIEY

-3904 QVGGSIA
+3904 QVGGAIA
-3911 SFAGAGQFM
+3911 SFAGAGEFM
-3920 QVANMTKDLAGGAQ
+3920 KAAGQVKDFAGGAQ

-3943 QVKPASLSEVMK
+3943 QMKPASLEEVMK
-3955 QSKER
+3955 QAKER

-3972 QYGSFQRLQQR
+3972 QYGSLQRLQQR

-4018 KTRKERQGKFLGG
+4018 KTKKERDGKFLGG

-4073 RDIYNSFAMGG
+4073 KDVYNSFAMGG

-4098 DLIDRISTPDSLN
+4098 DLIDRISSPDSLN

-4123 NAFQLPDSILNSVS
+4123 NAFQLPDSIINSVS

-4192 ASSVLGLAKGGLTN
+4192 ASSVLGLAKGGLTD

-4224 YKNSNRHGKAGA
+4224 YKNSNRHGKGGA

-4241 QLGATIKTAGLR
+4241 QLDATIKTAGLR
-4253 HNNENQTT
+4253 HNNENQVT
-4261 GKIQK
+4261 GRIQK

-4281 QALTKYSSGGN
+4281 QALAKYSSGGN
-4292 VTGGSGVRDDVPA
+4292 VNGGSGVRDDVPA

-4311 YVIRKSSAQKYGAN
+4311 YVIRKSSAQKYGTN

-4348 TESSPSIS
+4348 TESSPSVS
-4356 ESKEVTHNIS
+4356 ESKEVTHNVS